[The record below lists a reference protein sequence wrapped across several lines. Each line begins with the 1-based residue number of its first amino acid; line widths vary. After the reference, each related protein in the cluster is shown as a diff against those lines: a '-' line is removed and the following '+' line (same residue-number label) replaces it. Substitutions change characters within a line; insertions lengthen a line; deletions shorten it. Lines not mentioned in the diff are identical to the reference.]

1 MADGQH
7 PSLVPR
13 WTVAVHAVQIL
24 FAIVILGFDAYGIK
38 YIAYNALI
46 FSLVVC
52 LCTMAV
58 GAYLIASQTIFP
70 KMYNVYIALAVHVWL
85 LIFWVVDLGL
95 VANLAAMWGRG
106 DYCFTTSYGFGSTY
120 CYLKRDLIKRDDYTT
135 FGAYYGVL
143 TAGAVFAAVQLVTW
157 ALTGILLILA
167 WNKQR
172 VAGTTTTHHSGPP
185 QYQNNGQSVPMEKY
199 DQPSTSAPTPG
210 PQYGVPQP
218 QYASPQPQYAQPAQ
232 PHFTGAPYA
241 QDPVQRQDTVS
252 PVSHAGGYAQG
263 HNHNHNPSVS
273 GVSSPQH
280 TGQPAYPPTPQQ
292 QAYPQ
297 NAAEVHTDPYNP
309 NVPELP
315 NHR

>member
-1 MADGQH
+1 MAEGQH

-58 GAYLIASQTIFP
+58 AAYLIASQTIFP

-95 VANLAAMWGRG
+95 VANLAA
-106 DYCFTTSYGFGSTY
+106 
-120 CYLKRDLIKRDDYTT
+120 I
-135 FGAYYGVL
+135 
-143 TAGAVFAAVQLVTW
+143 VTW
-157 ALTGILLILA
+157 ALTAIILLLA

-172 VAGTTTTHHSGPP
+172 TAGTTNAHVNPSVPP
-185 QYQNNGQSVPMEKY
+185 QYQNNGQAVPMEKF
-199 DQPSTSAPTPG
+199 DQQAAPAPGQQYATS
-210 PQYGVPQP
+210 QS

-252 PVSHAGGYAQG
+252 PVSHAGGYA
-263 HNHNHNPSVS
+263 HNPSVS

-280 TGQPAYPPTPQQ
+280 NGQHAYPPAQ
-292 QAYPQ
+292 QAYPP

-309 NVPELP
+309 NVPELA

>member
-1 MADGQH
+1 
-7 PSLVPR
+7 SLVPR

-58 GAYLIASQTIFP
+58 AAYLIASQTIIP

-95 VANLAAMWGRG
+95 VANLAAMWGR
-106 DYCFTTSYGFGSTY
+106 DGSTY
-120 CYLKRDLIKRDDYTT
+120 CYVKRDLMKRDTTT

-143 TAGAVFAAVQLVTW
+143 AAGAVFAAIELVTW
-157 ALTGILLILA
+157 ALTAVFLLLA
-167 WNKQR
+167 WNKSR
-172 VAGTTTTHHSGPP
+172 TAGTTTTHANPSVPP
-185 QYQNNGQSVPMEKY
+185 QYQNNGQAVPMEKF
-199 DQPSTSAPTPG
+199 DQQAG
-210 PQYGVPQP
+210 PAQGQQYPQQT

-232 PHFTGAPYA
+232 PQFTGAPYA

-252 PVSHAGGYAQG
+252 PVSHAGGYA
-263 HNHNHNPSVS
+263 HNPSVS

-280 TGQPAYPPTPQQ
+280 TGQQAYPPAQ
-292 QAYPQ
+292 QAYPPAQ
-297 NAAEVHTDPYNP
+297 QAYPTNAAEVHTDPYNP
-309 NVPELP
+309 NVPELA

>member
-24 FAIVILGFDAYGIK
+24 FAIIILGFDAYGIK

-58 GAYLIASQTIFP
+58 GAYMIVSQTILP
-70 KMYNVYIALAVHVWL
+70 KMYNVYVALAVHVWL
-85 LIFWVVDLGL
+85 LIFWLVDLGL

-120 CYLKRDLIKRDDYTT
+120 CYTKRDLIKRDYTT

-143 TAGAVFAAVQLVTW
+143 TAGAIFAAIQLVTW
-157 ALTGILLILA
+157 ALTGVLLVLA
-167 WNKQR
+167 WNKNR
-172 VAGTTTTHHSGPP
+172 TAGTSANPNVPP
-185 QYQNNGQSVPMEKY
+185 QYQNNGQAVPMEKY
-199 DQPSTSAPTPG
+199 DQPAAPTPG
-210 PQYGVPQP
+210 QQYGTPQP
-218 QYASPQPQYAQPAQ
+218 QFASPQPQYAQPAQ
-232 PHFTGAPYA
+232 PQFTGAPYA

-252 PVSHAGGYAQG
+252 PVSHAGGYA
-263 HNHNHNPSVS
+263 HNPSVS

-309 NVPELP
+309 NVPELS